1 MAVLAAVYF
10 VLAVGAAVM
19 FGKSTDRL
27 LQGPRL
33 RALWA
38 EGLTAEARCT
48 AVRAEEAQDAEGGF
62 VVHKYPTLE
71 FRTADGRTV
80 VFEER
85 QSRIEPAVG
94 EFVTVHYG
102 AADPEGNATTRTPS
116 FFVLHARAVITGVG
130 SVFALITAVVLALV
144 L

>member
-1 MAVLAAVYF
+1 MAVAAAYF

-19 FGKSTDRL
+19 FAKGTDRN

-38 EGLTAEARCT
+38 EGRTAEARCT
-48 AVRAEEAQDAEGGF
+48 AVRAEEAQDAEGGL
-62 VVHKYPTLE
+62 VVHRRPTLE
-71 FRTADGRTV
+71 FRTDDGRTV
-80 VFEER
+80 VFEDG
-85 QSRIEPAVG
+85 QSRLEPAVG
-94 EFVTVHYG
+94 DFVTVHYS
-102 AADPEGNATTRTPS
+102 AADPEDVTTRAPS

>member
-1 MAVLAAVYF
+1 MAVVAAAVYF

-19 FGKSTDRL
+19 FGRSLDRQ

-33 RALWA
+33 RAVWA

-71 FRTADGRTV
+71 FRTGDGRTV
-80 VFEER
+80 VFEDR
-85 QSRIEPAVG
+85 QSRLDPAVG
-94 EFVTVHYG
+94 DFVTVHYG
-102 AADPEGNATTRTPS
+102 AADPEDVTSRTPS
-116 FFVLHARAVITGVG
+116 FGVLHARAVVTGVG
-130 SVFALITAVVLALV
+130 SVFALITAIVLAV
-144 L
+144 VP